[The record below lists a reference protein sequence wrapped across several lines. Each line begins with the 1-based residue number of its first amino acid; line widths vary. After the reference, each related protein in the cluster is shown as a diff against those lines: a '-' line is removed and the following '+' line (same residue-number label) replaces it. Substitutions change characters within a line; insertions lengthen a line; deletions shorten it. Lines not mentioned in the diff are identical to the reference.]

1 MGANNGNNSPK
12 LHYDFAKCPAY
23 CCSYEQ
29 IGVNRRDVKR
39 LAKHFGIDE
48 ETAERRFTKIK
59 DGEIVLRHQKDEIY
73 GSVCMFLDT
82 QARRC
87 TIYTARPGVCH
98 DYPAAAR
105 CGYYEFLR
113 WERTHQ
119 GDPEF
124 IPLKMC

>member
-12 LHYDFAKCPAY
+12 LHYDCSKCPAY

-59 DGEIVLRHQKDEIY
+59 EGEIVLRHQKDEIY

-82 QARRC
+82 KARRC

-98 DYPAAAR
+98 DYPDAVR